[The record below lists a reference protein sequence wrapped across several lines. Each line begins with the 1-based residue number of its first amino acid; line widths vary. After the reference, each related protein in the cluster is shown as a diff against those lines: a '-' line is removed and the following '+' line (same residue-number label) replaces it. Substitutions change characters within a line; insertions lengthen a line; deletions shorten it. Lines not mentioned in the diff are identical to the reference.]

1 MEKENELT
9 NEKAIEL
16 INAQIKD
23 LAWNVEFHEQKL
35 TEYRFKLQ
43 LAEQNLKIY
52 LNPETV

>member
-1 MEKENELT
+1 MENELT

-23 LAWNVEFHEQKL
+23 LAWNVEYHEKQL
-35 TEYRFKLQ
+35 AEYRLKLQ

-52 LNPETV
+52 LKPETV